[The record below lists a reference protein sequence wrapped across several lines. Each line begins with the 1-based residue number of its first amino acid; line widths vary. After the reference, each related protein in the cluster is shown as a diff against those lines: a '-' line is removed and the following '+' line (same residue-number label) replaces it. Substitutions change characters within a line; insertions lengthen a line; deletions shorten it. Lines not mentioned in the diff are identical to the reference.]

1 MVPSANTNSGSNR
14 IFSSLGVKIM
24 SGLLGIL
31 GLLVGGIYLDLKG
44 DMKMLVEDGKKDR
57 QTMTQLNMKIERVLI
72 IDSLVV
78 DQMKKLEISL
88 DELEDRIP

>member
-1 MVPSANTNSGSNR
+1 
-14 IFSSLGVKIM
+14 M